1 MFALLSLS
9 RFYSPAII
17 KQLKF
22 FLLSLSL
29 SLSLSRAH
37 AGAHAH
43 THTHTHTHTHSL
55 LPLELKLTNLKKNA
69 LIYHWVQYCS
79 YRFGYYFKYERLR
92 MYVKLLPLY
101 QSQFLC
107 SHSNYSLTGTRE
119 VSLWSQT
126 STK

>member
-9 RFYSPAII
+9 KFYSPAII

-29 SLSLSRAH
+29 SLPLSRAH
-37 AGAHAH
+37 AGAH
-43 THTHTHTHTHSL
+43 TYTHSL

-69 LIYHWVQYCS
+69 LIYHWVQYCC

-119 VSLWSQT
+119 VSLCSQT